1 MFVRARLDDNK
12 THTARL
18 MKTLERF
25 RSFDS
30 LFCLACSTCSL
41 LLLGGATLPGATVWF
56 TQDTVIS
63 AMDTNYD
70 GAEVSISN
78 CTVTV
83 SGAHRFARLHLLTGA
98 TLTHPHNGT
107 EVPAGLNLLVDGDL
121 LIESGA
127 RVDVSGRGYPA
138 GTGPGAGK
146 PALYGSVGGSG
157 GGYGGYGGAGGT
169 NADTVNVGGVYGAVA
184 APALFGSGGGRGYLS
199 LDLGGSGGGVV
210 RLEVGHLLLVDGIIV
225 ADGAAGTNRAS
236 GGGSGGSIWLVAQ
249 TLGGAGA
256 ISANGGAGEPG
267 FGGGGGGGRIAIS
280 CTNLSFSGSV
290 MARGGSGRNSG
301 GPGTV
306 YRQIGTPASISVSVE
321 NGERLGYTALL
332 PDLADVALSLGG
344 GAMAGVSGDKV
355 LSSLVIRS
363 NSYILLTN

>member
-1 MFVRARLDDNK
+1 
-12 THTARL
+12 

-70 GAEVSISN
+70 GAEISISN

-107 EVPAGLNLLVDGDL
+107 EVPAGLNLSIDGDL
-121 LIESGA
+121 LIEPGA

-146 PALYGSVGGSG
+146 PALYGSVGE
-157 GGYGGYGGAGGT
+157 AGVAMAVT
-169 NADTVNVGGVYGAVA
+169 AEQGVRMPTRSMSAESMAPWRLPRCLA
-184 APALFGSGGGRGYLS
+184 A
-199 LDLGGSGGGVV
+199 
-210 RLEVGHLLLVDGIIV
+210 
-225 ADGAAGTNRAS
+225 
-236 GGGSGGSIWLVAQ
+236 
-249 TLGGAGA
+249 GAGA
-256 ISANGGAGEPG
+256 V
-267 FGGGGGGGRIAIS
+267 
-280 CTNLSFSGSV
+280 T
-290 MARGGSGRNSG
+290 
-301 GPGTV
+301 
-306 YRQIGTPASISVSVE
+306 
-321 NGERLGYTALL
+321 
-332 PDLADVALSLGG
+332 
-344 GAMAGVSGDKV
+344 
-355 LSSLVIRS
+355 
-363 NSYILLTN
+363 